1 MGRARTQQA
10 INHGLPLCS
19 EGPGSSRFSV
29 CPPVKGWLSTDC
41 SLRGGASGHRRRP
54 FHHQGDL
61 RTGYFASFICT
72 VMMYIIW
79 LVFHYLIFKKPILLG
94 FYTKKVLQKL
104 NLCCIFC

>member
-1 MGRARTQQA
+1 MGRERTQQA

-29 CPPVKGWLSTDC
+29 YPPVKGSLSTDC
-41 SLRGGASGHRRRP
+41 SLRGSVRP
-54 FHHQGDL
+54 QAPALPPPGRL